1 MKNEPYQ
8 EKIDRVK
15 IVVHTASGKTFESMV
30 MDMSQEES
38 GKWAEMLR
46 TPKDWVT
53 FYIPLVHALGWQQH
67 IFFNPA
73 FIVGVEVIVVPDKP
87 E

>member
-1 MKNEPYQ
+1 
-8 EKIDRVK
+8 
-15 IVVHTASGKTFESMV
+15 
-30 MDMSQEES
+30 
-38 GKWAEMLR
+38 MLR